1 MLCIGGIDLRQQMDV
16 LKRGCHMVV
25 ATPGRL
31 KDLLHKKRMKL
42 DICRWG
48 AGHDKAGFGKTWK
61 LLQPCMQQDGR
72 SQKCCRALAACST
85 CLWLTCVWLLL
96 RLCAVCAVLPLLTG
110 TCAWM
115 RRTAWWTWA
124 LRRR

>member
-48 AGHDKAGFGKTWK
+48 TGHDKAGRVWQHMEIAAT
-61 LLQPCMQQDGR
+61 LHAAGR
-72 SQKCCRALAACST
+72 EVSK
-85 CLWLTCVWLLL
+85 
-96 RLCAVCAVLPLLTG
+96 VLPCIGRLLHMPVADMSSAAAAVVCCVC
-110 TCAWM
+110 CAAH
-115 RRTAWWTWA
+115 AWQVPV
-124 LRRR
+124 LG

>member
-42 DICRWG
+42 DICR
-48 AGHDKAGFGKTWK
+48 
-61 LLQPCMQQDGR
+61 
-72 SQKCCRALAACST
+72 
-85 CLWLTCVWLLL
+85 
-96 RLCAVCAVLPLLTG
+96 
-110 TCAWM
+110 
-115 RRTAWWTWA
+115 
-124 LRRR
+124 

>member
-1 MLCIGGIDLRQQMDV
+1 MCVRVNFLQGGFPELRTMLCIGGIDLRQQMDV

-48 AGHDKAGFGKTWK
+48 HRAGWQYTELHA
-61 LLQPCMQQDGR
+61 CMHQGR
-72 SQKCCRALAACST
+72 RSPKRCCALAACST
-85 CLWLTCVWLLL
+85 CLWLTRHRLLL
-96 RLCAVCAVLPLLTG
+96 RLCAVC
-110 TCAWM
+110 CAAH
-115 RRTAWWTWA
+115 AWQVPVPG
-124 LRRR
+124 